1 MTLTEQQLA
10 EAVEAM
16 LLASGNA
23 ARERAGL
30 APEADAKSA
39 WGCGYSEQLPEAKSA
54 LTAALPI
61 IERAV
66 LERAAQLV
74 ETLQEGSGLHGK
86 RVTAPRY
93 EGNVAGLGYAAALRA
108 LAEEAR
114 G

>member
-23 ARERAGL
+23 ARAQAGL
-30 APEADAKSA
+30 PPADDAKSA
-39 WGCGYSEQLPEAKSA
+39 WGCGYSEQLPEAQAA

-66 LERAAQLV
+66 LERAAREVHACPELAWH
-74 ETLQEGSGLHGK
+74 ELTDYGRDTRRL
-86 RVTAPRY
+86 
-93 EGNVAGLGYAAALRA
+93 AARIRA